1 MSDGLLSSS
10 FSAIMKFA
18 IGVWLTEFH
27 IFCFPANT
35 EMRFGDLVST
45 SNLVQGEKIT
55 VQSSSDLLWTISI
68 KKVWLQAL
76 FN

>member
-1 MSDGLLSSS
+1 MSDGFLSSS

-18 IGVWLTEFH
+18 IGGLTEFH
-27 IFCFPANT
+27 VFCFPANT

-68 KKVWLQAL
+68 KKV
-76 FN
+76 